1 MKQVFF
7 NAKGE
12 LLLKDVPAPACGPG
26 DVLVRVAYSLIS
38 SGTESTAVAGGGSL
52 LRQALR
58 RPDLVRRALRFGAAQ
73 GYKAMFSMVRAV
85 SSQWMPTGYSAA
97 GVAIETGAD
106 IRDISKGERVACGGA
121 GYASHAEFIAAPRN
135 LVISAPEAVT
145 LKEAAFTTIGAIALQ
160 GVRRA
165 EPTIGETIVVVGTGL
180 IGLLT
185 VQILRAN
192 GCRVIATDIAV
203 ARLLRAKELGAEH
216 TINSAENDPVN
227 AVQSLTG
234 GLGADAVILTAGAK
248 SSEPINQ
255 GFKMVRE
262 RGRTVIV
269 GAVGMELERADF
281 YNKEIDLRIS
291 RSYGPGRYDR
301 RYEEHGLDYPLGY
314 VRWTENR
321 NLAAFLEL
329 VAAKRV
335 DVASLI
341 TDEFPIERAPEAY
354 EKVVKGGPAT
364 IGVLLAYPGAERE
377 TQPERTYR
385 LKNSL
390 QPPLSSLH
398 MALVGAGQFAQ
409 AVHIPNLKSMRPD
422 VAVTAVISGSGAG
435 ARQAAESLGAGLAT
449 TDFAEALKS
458 PDVSAV
464 LIATRHNL
472 HAAQCIAAAEAGKHI
487 FVEKP
492 LGLTVEECQLVVEA
506 VERAGVLLSVGF
518 NRRLSAPAQA
528 VLEALRAAGPG
539 PKQIVCRVNAG
550 PLPKSHWTLDPAEGG
565 GRLVGEGCHFFDLMA
580 YLIGADPVSVS
591 AQKAGDS
598 LDDVSAVVRFADGSV
613 GTLIYTGLGDPSYPK
628 ERIEVFAGRG
638 VAVIDDFRS
647 VEFTGM
653 RGKPARLSGQDKGHR
668 ALLANFVAAVQ
679 GRQPLAV
686 TARDGLIAT
695 ACAVAALEAIKTGR
709 AEDVKGL
716 GRFAREAGQIGG

>member
-1 MKQVFF
+1 
-7 NAKGE
+7 
-12 LLLKDVPAPACGPG
+12 
-26 DVLVRVAYSLIS
+26 
-38 SGTESTAVAGGGSL
+38 
-52 LRQALR
+52 
-58 RPDLVRRALRFGAAQ
+58 
-73 GYKAMFSMVRAV
+73 
-85 SSQWMPTGYSAA
+85 
-97 GVAIETGAD
+97 
-106 IRDISKGERVACGGA
+106 
-121 GYASHAEFIAAPRN
+121 
-135 LVISAPEAVT
+135 
-145 LKEAAFTTIGAIALQ
+145 
-160 GVRRA
+160 
-165 EPTIGETIVVVGTGL
+165 
-180 IGLLT
+180 
-185 VQILRAN
+185 
-192 GCRVIATDIAV
+192 
-203 ARLLRAKELGAEH
+203 
-216 TINSAENDPVN
+216 
-227 AVQSLTG
+227 
-234 GLGADAVILTAGAK
+234 
-248 SSEPINQ
+248 
-255 GFKMVRE
+255 MVRE
-262 RGRTVIV
+262 RGRAVIV

-321 NLAAFLEL
+321 NLAAFLDL
-329 VAAKRV
+329 VAAKQI

-364 IGVLLAYPGAERE
+364 IGVLLTYPGAEHDTLPDRSM
-377 TQPERTYR
+377 R
-385 LKNSL
+385 LPTAIAASPDTRGVSL
-390 QPPLSSLH
+390 
-398 MALVGAGQFAQ
+398 ALVGAGQFAQ

-449 TDFAEALKS
+449 TDFAEALQA
-458 PDVSAV
+458 PDVNAV

-492 LGLTVEECQLVVEA
+492 LGLTVEECQSVVEA
-506 VERAGVLLSVGF
+506 VERAGVLLAVGF

-528 VLEALRAAGPG
+528 VLEALRAAGAG

-580 YLIGADPVSVS
+580 YLVSADPVSVS
-591 AQKAGDS
+591 AQMAGDS
-598 LDDVSAVVRFADGSV
+598 PDDVSVVVRFADGSV
-613 GTLIYTGLGDPSYPK
+613 GTLIYTSLGDPSFPK

-653 RGKPARLSGQDKGHR
+653 RGKAARLPGQDKGHR
-668 ALLANFVAAVQ
+668 ALLANFAAAVQ
-679 GRQPLAV
+679 GKQPLAV

-695 ACAVAALEAIKTGR
+695 ACAVAAMEAMKTG
-709 AEDVKGL
+709 
-716 GRFAREAGQIGG
+716 ARCVIM